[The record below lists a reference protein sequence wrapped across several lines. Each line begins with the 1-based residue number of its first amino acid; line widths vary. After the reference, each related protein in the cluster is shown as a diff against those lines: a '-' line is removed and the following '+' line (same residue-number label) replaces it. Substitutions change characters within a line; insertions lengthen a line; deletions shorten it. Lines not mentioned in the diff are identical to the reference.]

1 MPFDPDHE
9 IRRTAV
15 LTARKLAQDYGD
27 IVPLTVLRN
36 GFLHQGQRYS
46 FGSFQNGIYRPAA
59 FQGSAALSLLT
70 AAPKPGKPR
79 PYEDSYDPD
88 TKLFTY
94 HYRSGSPD
102 QADNR
107 ALRAACRERVPIIYF
122 EGIAPGQYMPMA
134 PMNVTHDD
142 PAARTVLITA
152 ALPSA
157 DTGPEGITSAPDL
170 RAYALTEVKR
180 RLHQQKF
187 RVAVLQAYRQ
197 RCTVCA
203 LKQAELVQAA
213 HIVEDPDPEGVAA
226 VVNGLAL
233 CAIHHLAYDRN
244 LMGIDPNGEV
254 HIASKLLDQVD
265 GPMLREGLQG
275 FHGRSIEQPR
285 RNLDKP
291 DRKRLEVRYERFK
304 AAA

>member
-1 MPFDPDHE
+1 M
-9 IRRTAV
+9 A
-15 LTARKLAQDYGD
+15 ARKLGQAYGD
-27 IVPLTVLRN
+27 IVPLSVLRL
-36 GFLHQGQRYS
+36 GFFHEGTRHS
-46 FGSFQNGIYRPAA
+46 FGSFQNGIYRPAS
-59 FQGSAALSLLT
+59 FKGPAALSVLT

-88 TKLFTY
+88 TGLLTY
-94 HYRSGSPD
+94 HYRSGSID

-107 ALRAACRERVPIIYF
+107 ALRAACTERVPVIYF
-122 EGIAPGQYMPMA
+122 QGIAPGQYMPMS
-134 PMNVTHDD
+134 PMNITHDD
-142 PAARTVLITA
+142 PATGTVLITA

-157 DTGPEGITSAPDL
+157 DTGPEGVTSAPDL

-197 RCTVCA
+197 RCTVCS

-213 HIVEDPDPEGVAA
+213 HIVEDPEPEGIAA

-275 FHGRSIEQPR
+275 FHGRVIELPR
-285 RNLDKP
+285 KPVDRP
-291 DRKRLEVRYERFK
+291 DRERLEIRYERFK
-304 AAA
+304 DAA